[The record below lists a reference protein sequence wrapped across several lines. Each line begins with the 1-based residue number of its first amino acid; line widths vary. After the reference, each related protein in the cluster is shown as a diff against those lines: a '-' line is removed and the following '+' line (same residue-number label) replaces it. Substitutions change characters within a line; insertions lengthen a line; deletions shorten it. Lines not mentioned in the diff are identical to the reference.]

1 MKIIKIDTTNM
12 NEEEIKKVIKE
23 AIKNATDENMKKSKE
38 KINDTNEA
46 IIKEIAKQLEANEK
60 ILKDNNSNQL
70 TSNQLTKLLKM
81 FQEEGARLK
90 NIFKIK

>member
-1 MKIIKIDTTNM
+1 MKIIEIDTTNM
-12 NEEEIKKVIKE
+12 NEEEIKKAIKE
-23 AIKNATDENMKKSKE
+23 TIENAIDENMKKSKE

-46 IIKEIAKQLEANEK
+46 IRKEIVKQLEANEK
-60 ILKDNNSNQL
+60 ILKDNGSNKL